1 MVRVSL
7 HFKNTAGYW
16 GGVPKSDGGPSHKK
30 GGPKTPATDWCN
42 KGSITNWSKPKT
54 RWSSIGSENQPLTP
68 SVYSSGSNAGWP
80 QQPSSGRFHALTSD
94 TVWCSRK
101 WQSKEEPVATVT
113 RVGKQLL
120 SDSYWVTD
128 LSPRRGT
135 LCLRGYKWDAAVTLG
150 LQEESSLIEN
160 WSVGTGRRVDF
171 CRRVWRGERLKEI
184 LKTKTFLLLENYRQ
198 NK

>member
-1 MVRVSL
+1 M
-7 HFKNTAGYW
+7 AG
-16 GGVPKSDGGPSHKK
+16 HQIKK
-30 GGPKTPATDWCN
+30 EALRHQQQTEG
-42 KGSITNWSKPKT
+42 GSITNWSKPKT
-54 RWSSIGSENQPLTP
+54 QWSNVGGENQPSTP
-68 SVYSSGSNAGWP
+68 SEYSSGSNAGWP

-135 LCLRGYKWDAAVTLG
+135 LCLRGSKWDAAVTLG
-150 LQEESSLIEN
+150 LREESALIEN
-160 WSVGTGRRVDF
+160 WSVDLGSGDWTSRGVLSECLTWRTAKRDF
-171 CRRVWRGERLKEI
+171 KNQNIFIVGKLS
-184 LKTKTFLLLENYRQ
+184 TKQIVLLLTTFSSILFQ
-198 NK
+198 K